1 MVQGENERKKMVD
14 RLDTSTA
21 DVKRFKDELHMLKD
35 VIRRQQEAKHLELK
49 EEFLGFTTQME
60 QLIGEI
66 QLAKGL
72 TQTQQA
78 DLNASYA
85 RSEQLQ
91 DQIKKLEARIG

>member
-1 MVQGENERKKMVD
+1 
-14 RLDTSTA
+14 
-21 DVKRFKDELHMLKD
+21 
-35 VIRRQQEAKHLELK
+35 
-49 EEFLGFTTQME
+49 ME